1 MSEYRNMIVADL
13 RDISS
18 VEAAQAIESIENC
31 AALILPADGDP
42 AVLEALA
49 RIPQKNVA
57 TTLRLPKGVPVSQ
70 FNGSIRL
77 NAATLQQDQVAI
89 VNGSCKITE
98 PVEGCKLR
106 LVLNGSILY
115 PESCAIDILTSNGS
129 CKCYDYLHYVD
140 IDDDLRLT
148 PELLELADFK
158 TLFDI
163 DGDLR
168 LAPEV
173 TVELLK
179 EKMPYFLVDGDVR
192 CNKEQLPYI
201 QLRSKVDGSLRV
213 KGADYD
219 D

>member
-1 MSEYRNMIVADL
+1 MSEIKNSVIVDL
-13 RDISS
+13 RDIQSI
-18 VEAAQAIESIENC
+18 EAAKAIESIENC
-31 AALILPADGDP
+31 AILILPSDGDP

-49 RIPQKNVA
+49 QIPKRGIA
-57 TTLRLPKGVPVSQ
+57 TTLRLDKGVPVGQ
-70 FNGSIRL
+70 LNGSARISEAML
-77 NAATLQQDQVAI
+77 KKDQILV
-89 VNGSCKITE
+89 VNGSAKITE
-98 PVEGCKLR
+98 PVEDCKLR
-106 LVLNGSILY
+106 LVINGSFLY
-115 PESCAIDILTSNGS
+115 PKSCAVDILVANGS
-129 CKCYDYLHYVD
+129 CNCYDYLHYAD

-148 PELLELADFK
+148 PELLELAEFK
-158 TLFDI
+158 TLFNV

-173 TVELLK
+173 TVEQLK

>member
-31 AALILPADGDP
+31 VILILPSDGDP
-42 AVLEALA
+42 AILEALA
-49 RIPQKNVA
+49 QIPKKDI
-57 TTLRLPKGVPVSQ
+57 TTILHLEKGLPVGQ
-70 FNGSIRL
+70 LNGSARL
-77 NAATLQQDQVAI
+77 NKAMLKKNQVLI

-98 PVEGCKLR
+98 PVEDCKLR

-129 CKCYDYLHYVD
+129 CGSYDYLHYVD

-192 CNKEQLPYI
+192 CNKEQLPFI